1 MVESGYETPR
11 VPDTRANF
19 RRPLPGTTF
28 EMLLLRRR
36 TELYLLLLCELFLA
50 LGLGSL
56 AIFEGSGMRPEMVR
70 ALEFGL
76 VFLVAH
82 LGLLALAPDCDQLLL
97 PLTALL
103 SAFGIVF
110 VARLQSDLVA
120 RQLIW
125 LAVGVALL
133 LLTIGPLKA
142 YARLR
147 NYQFVAAFA
156 GLALMFGTAVVG
168 KEINGSR
175 LWLGAGGF
183 YFQVTEAMKL
193 LLVLFLAGYLADRR
207 LMLSVISRRWRAFR
221 VPALPYL
228 IPLAIIWILTFGLMA
243 WQHDLGA
250 MLLLMAV
257 TLLLLYAAT
266 ERLMFVAGGMAVMVA
281 NVFIAYHLFGY
292 VKLRI
297 DLWLHPLS
305 RVHGAGYQVAQ
316 SLYAFAAGG
325 VLGTG
330 IGRGYPGYIPA
341 VHTDFIFAAIGEE
354 MGLVGTLALVAA
366 YILLAFR
373 GLRIAARQP
382 TDFGTL
388 LALGCTG
395 ILAFQ
400 SVIIM
405 GGNLGL
411 IPITGIT
418 LPFVSYGGSSIAV
431 NFVLLAL
438 LLRLSTT
445 RPAQG

>member
-1 MVESGYETPR
+1 MIL
-11 VPDTRANF
+11 F
-19 RRPLPGTTF
+19 
-28 EMLLLRRR
+28 RRR
-36 TELYLLLLCELFLA
+36 TELYLLFLSDFFLA
-50 LGLGSL
+50 LGLCSL
-56 AIFEGSGMRPEMVR
+56 AVFEGSDLHSEIVR
-70 ALEFGL
+70 TLQFGL
-76 VFLVAH
+76 IFLAAH
-82 LGLLALAPDCDQLLL
+82 VGLLLLAPDSDQLLL
-97 PLTALL
+97 PITALL

-120 RQLIW
+120 RQLVW
-125 LAVGVALL
+125 LAVGVTLL
-133 LLTIGPLKA
+133 LVTIGPLKG

-147 NYQFVAAFA
+147 HYQFVAAFV

-175 LWLGAGGF
+175 LWLGAAGF

-207 LMLSVISRRWRAFR
+207 LMLGVLSRRWRAFR

-228 IPLAIIWILTFGLMA
+228 VPLGIIWLLTFGLMA

-266 ERLMFVAGGMAVMVA
+266 ERGMFVAGGLIVMVA
-281 NVFIAYHLFGY
+281 NVFIAYHMFGY

-325 VLGTG
+325 VFGTG

-354 MGLVGTLALVAA
+354 MGLAGTLALVAA
-366 YILLAFR
+366 YILFAFR
-373 GLRIAARQP
+373 GMRIAGLQP

-418 LPFVSYGGSSIAV
+418 LPFVSYGGSSIAI
-431 NFVLLAL
+431 NFLLVAI

-445 RPAQG
+445 RPTET